1 MFHWFGVVTNTKGD
15 SLPNWQ
21 VECVQLADGVTVV
34 PIYADENLT
43 PILTA
48 SGIADRAKSDSS
60 GNYDFFVPEGTYSL
74 RFYDANGVFQRLQR
88 YLPMYGNAP
97 EAAIAAMEDA
107 QAAQAAA
114 EVAQG
119 LAEDAQAAA
128 EAASELAQTT
138 AGGTVY
144 ATWADLAAATGMT
157 AGDSAVVFE
166 DAGTHTDPV
175 VGGTVANAGIYIYSA
190 SPAGW
195 ERVADT
201 EAVKAADSAVAA
213 EVSAD
218 AAALSAATAEA
229 IAGPTYASTAAG
241 LAATTSGQAFAVDAG
256 GGLVSVYLNSSG
268 TAVLQRTL
276 ATTGALAASG
286 GSALVGFLQ
295 AGTGAVLG
303 TVDEKLKRSPLSPA
317 EFKLVADT
325 DDTNSLKK
333 CFDEALANRRA
344 VRLQGDYVVS
354 GPISTIGTVAAGSVD
369 IELVGNCS
377 ITVDSA
383 ATAFDQLLFIQTT
396 AINSFSIFGGSL
408 TVELNNKCANGL
420 YIRHLAASRGGVC
433 NITAPIT
440 IKNAKNNNAASTS
453 ENAGI
458 QIIGDYETI
467 YLNSPRVDGVQR
479 TNASGV
485 CKAISISG
493 FSGNVTIDNP
503 YVANVLTFGAGADAD
518 GIATFAKG
526 WATSQVRTEGYVVIN
541 GGTFVD
547 CQGRS
552 FKSQCSNVTLMR
564 PTIRRKMVV
573 SITNSHEF
581 DFQAGGGVVIEPD
594 IEYLANGATSPLGTS
609 HSVAAFQHLIT
620 DAPSVGRMVGGS
632 IRTNVAIPRI
642 CAHITGAAAEAG
654 TTIIDGLSIVPVG
667 AFATTAVTRAIVEFT
682 ASHVEACAKKTR
694 IEVNGVKGP
703 IGAYAIGYTS
713 FGGSSLTSKLSWSA
727 TNNRNTLGPASA
739 SQVCRNLSGSQIG
752 AFEKFMVRNNEG
764 FRDLFT
770 NLTFSVAAMEVGCQ
784 FTADL
789 STCTITNAPGSLGA
803 SGYAL
808 FECKS
813 AYFGATDRGV
823 LVTKDNA
830 SVANTVFWTLNGGTT
845 WGTIK

>member
-1 MFHWFGVVTNTKGD
+1 VSAFLGTIRLLPGGAANVERVAVVRLGDNT
-15 SLPNWQ
+15 
-21 VECVQLADGVTVV
+21 A
-34 PIYADENLT
+34 
-43 PILTA
+43 
-48 SGIADRAKSDSS
+48 
-60 GNYDFFVPEGTYSL
+60 
-74 RFYDANGVFQRLQR
+74 
-88 YLPMYGNAP
+88 
-97 EAAIAAMEDA
+97 EAARQAVLA
-107 QAAQAAA
+107 QDS
-114 EVAQG
+114 
-119 LAEDAQAAA
+119 AEDASASAAVA
-128 EAASELAQTT
+128 EAL
-138 AGGTVY
+138 V
-144 ATWADLAAATGMT
+144 
-157 AGDSAVVFE
+157 
-166 DAGTHTDPV
+166 
-175 VGGTVANAGIYIYSA
+175 
-190 SPAGW
+190 
-195 ERVADT
+195 
-201 EAVKAADSAVAA
+201 
-213 EVSAD
+213 
-218 AAALSAATAEA
+218 
-229 IAGPTYASTAAG
+229 GPTYASTAAG
-241 LAATTSGQAFAVDAG
+241 LAATTSGQSFAVNPGTGVVTIYTNTAG
-256 GGLVSVYLNSSG
+256 V
-268 TAVLQRTL
+268 AVAQRTL
-276 ATTGALAASG
+276 ATTAYLAASTG
-286 GSALVGFLQ
+286 AAQIGFKQ
-295 AGTGAVLG
+295 AGTGAVDD
-303 TVDEKLKRSPLSPA
+303 TVDAKLKRLSISPA
-317 EFKLVADT
+317 EYKLIADT

-333 CFDEALANRRA
+333 CIDHALANRKA
-344 VRLQGDYVVS
+344 IRLQGDYVVS
-354 GPISTIGTVAAGSVD
+354 GPISTVGTVAAGSVD
-369 IELVGNCS
+369 IEVVGNCS
-377 ITVDSA
+377 ITVSA
-383 ATAFDQLLFIQTT
+383 GATAFDHLLFIQTT
-396 AINSFSIFGGSL
+396 AINSFSISGGSL
-408 TVELNNKCANGL
+408 TIDLNNKCANGL

-479 TNASGV
+479 TNASGA
-485 CKAISISG
+485 CKGISISE

-552 FKSQCSNVTLMR
+552 FKSQCSNFTLMR

-573 SITNSHEF
+573 SITNSVEF

-620 DAPSVGRMVGGS
+620 DVPSVGRMVGGS

-667 AFATTAVTRAIVEFT
+667 TFATTAVTRAIVEFT
-682 ASHVEACAKKTR
+682 ASQVEACAKKTR

-703 IGAYAIGYTS
+703 IGAYAIGYNS
-713 FGGSSLTSKLSWSA
+713 FGGSSLTSKLSLSA
-727 TNNRNTLGPASA
+727 TNNRNTLGPSPA

-823 LVTKDNA
+823 LITKDNA
-830 SVANTVFWTLNGGTT
+830 GSANTVFWTQNGGTT